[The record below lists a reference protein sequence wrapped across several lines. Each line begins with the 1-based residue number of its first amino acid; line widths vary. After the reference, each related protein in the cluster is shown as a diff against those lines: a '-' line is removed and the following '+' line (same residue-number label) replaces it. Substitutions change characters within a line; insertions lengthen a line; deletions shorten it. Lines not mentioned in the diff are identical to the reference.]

1 MTDNQQ
7 HRTIKLAS
15 GEEIPSVGLGHWKI
29 PKDQTASIVHS
40 ALEIG
45 YRHLD
50 CACDY
55 GNEAEAGA
63 GLKQA
68 INDGICR
75 RDDVWVTSKLWNTY
89 HRPEHVRAACE
100 RSLNDLQIDTLDLY
114 MIHFP
119 ISLAFV
125 PFEERYPPEWFFDPN
140 AASPQLKPD
149 PVPIAETWGAMQELV
164 EAGLVRT
171 IGVCNFGTSL
181 LRDLLAS
188 ASIRPAV
195 LQVEMHPQLT
205 QQRLLRYC
213 QSEGIAVTAFSPLG
227 AGSYIPL
234 GMAGAEESLL
244 SNSVVNQ
251 IAESHNRTAAQ
262 ILLRWGV
269 QRGTAVIPKSQRIER
284 LRENLNIFDFA
295 LSEDQMTQLDS
306 LNQNRRYNDPGQFCE
321 EAFNTFFPI
330 FD

>member
-125 PFEERYPPEWFFDPN
+125 PF
-140 AASPQLKPD
+140 
-149 PVPIAETWGAMQELV
+149 
-164 EAGLVRT
+164 
-171 IGVCNFGTSL
+171 
-181 LRDLLAS
+181 
-188 ASIRPAV
+188 
-195 LQVEMHPQLT
+195 
-205 QQRLLRYC
+205 
-213 QSEGIAVTAFSPLG
+213 
-227 AGSYIPL
+227 
-234 GMAGAEESLL
+234 
-244 SNSVVNQ
+244 
-251 IAESHNRTAAQ
+251 
-262 ILLRWGV
+262 
-269 QRGTAVIPKSQRIER
+269 
-284 LRENLNIFDFA
+284 
-295 LSEDQMTQLDS
+295 
-306 LNQNRRYNDPGQFCE
+306 
-321 EAFNTFFPI
+321 
-330 FD
+330 